1 MKKWTRAAKWA
12 TIFGVCLSIGCV
24 TTSYSRAILSKGNTT
39 TVKNGQLEG
48 TRSLPP
54 RGKGYRTY
62 SYLGSALGRQYAHHK
77 VINSLETAFATLHE
91 STGQTFDIAEIG
103 AKHGG
108 KFLPHFTHREGM
120 SVDIMTPMK
129 KGGEPARLSTGP
141 FSLWGYCWHIDP
153 KSNRQHGLKWDAP
166 STSKY
171 PKMCPTI
178 PMNSEKEVDFQ
189 VMRQMIT
196 ELKKA
201 AKKEGGTIAFVIV
214 SPSFVP
220 HLKGIGVKLSTK
232 ASLVHDDHIHVEFRF

>member
-1 MKKWTRAAKWA
+1 MSAVLKFMKWSGIAM
-12 TIFGVCLSIGCV
+12 FVLSVGCV
-24 TTSYSRAILSKGNTT
+24 TTSYSRAILSKNNTT
-39 TVKNGQLEG
+39 SVVNGHLEG

-62 SYLGSALGRQYAHHK
+62 SYFGSAIGRQYAHHK
-77 VINSLETAFATLHE
+77 VIQTLEVSFANLYE

-129 KGGEPARLSTGP
+129 KGDDPARLGTSP

-153 KSNRQHGLKWDAP
+153 KSNKKNGLKWDAP

-171 PKMCPTI
+171 PTLCPTI
-178 PMNSEKEVDFQ
+178 PIESKIEVDFD
-189 VMRQMIT
+189 MLRKMIT
-196 ELKKA
+196 ELNLT
-201 AKKEGGTIAFVIV
+201 AKQEGGSVAFVIV
-214 SPSFVP
+214 APAFVP
-220 HLKGIGVKLSTK
+220 HLKGLGVRLSTR
-232 ASLVHDDHIHVEFRF
+232 ASLVHDDHIHVEFQF

>member
-1 MKKWTRAAKWA
+1 MSTVLKFMRWSAMA
-12 TIFGVCLSIGCV
+12 TFILSAGCI
-24 TTSYSRAILSKGNTT
+24 TTSYSRAILSKNNTT
-39 TVKNGQLEG
+39 SVVNGQLEG

-62 SYLGSALGRQYAHHK
+62 SYFGSALGRQYAHHK
-77 VINSLETAFATLHE
+77 VIQTLETTFANLHE

-129 KGGEPARLSTGP
+129 KGDKAARLKTGP

-153 KSNRQHGLKWDAP
+153 KSHKQNGLKWDAP

-171 PKMCPTI
+171 PHLCPTI
-178 PMNSEKEVDFQ
+178 PIESQQEVDFE
-189 VMRQMIT
+189 VLREMLT
-196 ELKKA
+196 ELKRT
-201 AKKEGGTIAFVIV
+201 AKSEGGSIAFVIV
-214 SPSFVP
+214 APAFVP
-220 HLKGIGVKLSTK
+220 HLQGLGVRLSTR
-232 ASLVHDDHIHVEFRF
+232 ASLVHDDHIHVEFHF

>member
-1 MKKWTRAAKWA
+1 MGIVLKKIKW
-12 TIFGVCLSIGCV
+12 IGIVGLSLSLGCV
-24 TTSYSRAILSKGNTT
+24 TTSYSRALMSKENKT
-39 TVKNGQLEG
+39 TVVNGHLEG

-77 VINSLETAFATLHE
+77 VIETLEDAFATLHE

-129 KGGEPARLSTGP
+129 KGDKPARLSTGP
-141 FSLWGYCWHIDP
+141 LSLWGYCWHIDA
-153 KSNRQHGLKWDAP
+153 KSHRQNGLKWDAP

-171 PKMCPTI
+171 PHMCPTI
-178 PMNSEKEVDFQ
+178 PIDSDKEVDFDAL
-189 VMRQMIT
+189 RKMIT
-196 ELKKA
+196 QLKKS
-201 AKKEGGTIAFVIV
+201 AKNQGGTIAFVIV
-214 SPSFVP
+214 APSFVP
-220 HLKGIGVKLSTK
+220 HLKGLGVRLSTK
-232 ASLVHDDHIHVEFRF
+232 ASLVHDDHIHVDFHF